1 MPKIDVSVG
10 ELFDK
15 LSILE
20 IKKAKGL
27 DVDIELRGLSDAY
40 QEYNSVI
47 SRYLYIHL
55 KELNS
60 SLWLIEDAKRKL
72 EKEQNFHDDFIQYA
86 RLVYILNDQRARI
99 KRDIDNVW
107 NSEIKEKK
115 SHDATKR
122 NKDSQHLMG
131 DILPNTK
138 GAEIGVWTGSTS
150 LQFLERGIESL
161 QLIDPWSV
169 EPYKQSDEY
178 ESYDDYLTKYS
189 RILGISKRDEDFQQY
204 YDAIYSEVRARVE
217 TDPRVTI
224 HRMFSDEWFDQN
236 LKK

>member
-27 DVDIELRGLSDAY
+27 DVDVELEKLSDVY
-40 QEYNSVI
+40 QEKYNSTI
-47 SRYLYIHL
+47 SKFLFIHL

-72 EKEQNFHDDFIQYA
+72 EKQKNFGEDFIQYA

-107 NSEIKEKK
+107 NGEIKEKK
-115 SHDATKR
+115 SHDGNQEK
-122 NKDSQHLMG
+122 
-131 DILPNTK
+131 
-138 GAEIGVWTGSTS
+138 
-150 LQFLERGIESL
+150 
-161 QLIDPWSV
+161 
-169 EPYKQSDEY
+169 
-178 ESYDDYLTKYS
+178 
-189 RILGISKRDEDFQQY
+189 
-204 YDAIYSEVRARVE
+204 
-217 TDPRVTI
+217 
-224 HRMFSDEWFDQN
+224 
-236 LKK
+236 

>member
-27 DVDIELRGLSDAY
+27 DVDIELRGLTDAY
-40 QEYNSVI
+40 QKYNNTI

-107 NSEIKEKK
+107 NSKIKEKK
-115 SHDATKR
+115 SHDGNQEK
-122 NKDSQHLMG
+122 
-131 DILPNTK
+131 
-138 GAEIGVWTGSTS
+138 
-150 LQFLERGIESL
+150 
-161 QLIDPWSV
+161 
-169 EPYKQSDEY
+169 
-178 ESYDDYLTKYS
+178 
-189 RILGISKRDEDFQQY
+189 
-204 YDAIYSEVRARVE
+204 
-217 TDPRVTI
+217 
-224 HRMFSDEWFDQN
+224 
-236 LKK
+236 

>member
-1 MPKIDVSVG
+1 MPKINVSVG

-27 DVDIELRGLSDAY
+27 DVDIELRGLTDAY
-40 QEYNSVI
+40 QEYNNTI

-115 SHDATKR
+115 SHDGNQEK
-122 NKDSQHLMG
+122 
-131 DILPNTK
+131 
-138 GAEIGVWTGSTS
+138 
-150 LQFLERGIESL
+150 
-161 QLIDPWSV
+161 
-169 EPYKQSDEY
+169 
-178 ESYDDYLTKYS
+178 
-189 RILGISKRDEDFQQY
+189 
-204 YDAIYSEVRARVE
+204 
-217 TDPRVTI
+217 
-224 HRMFSDEWFDQN
+224 
-236 LKK
+236 